1 MQKRIE
7 ELDKNLFLFFYMR
20 STDTQREM
28 LIAQYNNLFDYQQEA
43 VADYERYNNIMRA
56 LAPVYNKMTVEQ
68 IHDTLAEV
76 YKQERYVKKRIN
88 ETITDETSRKYFN
101 EEQIKILEDY
111 LAAKHTYYLE
121 PRYDN
126 QALQN
131 FNEAMEVYVLGIAK
145 RNFEIKKDLL
155 NFQLQFVN

>member
-1 MQKRIE
+1 
-7 ELDKNLFLFFYMR
+7 
-20 STDTQREM
+20 M

-43 VADYERYNNIMRA
+43 VADYEMYNNIMRA

-101 EEQIKILEDY
+101 EVQIKILEDY
-111 LAAKHTYYLE
+111 LAVKHTYYLE